1 MNKNRR
7 TNHRRTNHRRTKHRM
22 KSYTKLEKRLKRK
35 TRRTKR
41 LRTRKQIYRLRG
53 GSGSGQAPAP
63 IVTTVSPMPATS
75 ENTGNIHAGMRAEQ
89 RAQNSGN
96 IALKGGAGYY
106 NKKRQSGGSSVLE
119 LYAYAPPPGMMGPIP
134 QPSQNAA
141 SNNLILQAAKLSTTG
156 QANSQ
161 FDNNC

>member
-7 TNHRRTNHRRTKHRM
+7 TKRMGTKHRM
-22 KSYTKLEKRLKRK
+22 KSYTKLEKRLRRK

-41 LRTRKQIYRLRG
+41 MMTRKQIYRLRG
-53 GSGSGQAPAP
+53 GSGSGQASAPAP
-63 IVTTVSPMPATS
+63 IVTTVSPMPATG
-75 ENTGNIHAGMRAEQ
+75 ENTGNIHAGMRADQ